1 MKKNPLQCSEGKP
14 VMFGLPM
21 AAPEQAA
28 NGQSAGVCE
37 WQ

>member
-1 MKKNPLQCSEGKP
+1 MKKRLQCSKGEA
-14 VMFGLPM
+14 VMFGLWM

-37 WQ
+37 GQ